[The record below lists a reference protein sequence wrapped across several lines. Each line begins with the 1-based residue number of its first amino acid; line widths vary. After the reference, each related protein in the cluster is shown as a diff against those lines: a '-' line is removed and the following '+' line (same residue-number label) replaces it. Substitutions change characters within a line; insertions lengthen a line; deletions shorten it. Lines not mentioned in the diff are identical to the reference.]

1 MQVLFTNI
9 TEQFWNFVDS
19 NYNRKYNKIRDSISF
34 QKLYDIVQP
43 REDGIFSYIYIVDTK
58 LDTLINEENMP
69 QDVFK
74 TKINK
79 DGINVFVFE
88 NIDDTFHAMKEMMF
102 LTGNKN
108 NYEKLNL
115 IIKQINM
122 FEDMEELNQKM
133 MDL

>member
-19 NYNRKYNKIRDSISF
+19 NYNRNYNKIRDSVSF
-34 QKLYDIVQP
+34 HNLYDIVQQ
-43 REDGIFSYIYIVDTK
+43 REDGIFSYIYIVDTQ
-58 LDTLINEENMP
+58 LDALINEENIP
-69 QDVFK
+69 KEVFK
-74 TKINK
+74 TKLNK

-88 NIDDTFHAMKEMMF
+88 NIDDTFHAMKDMMF
-102 LTGNKN
+102 LIGNKK
-108 NYEKLNL
+108 NYEKINL

-133 MDL
+133 MEL